1 MQSDERKR
9 KRASDIY
16 DQGRDA
22 VVHKIVE
29 RETKVEMIGEHLKK
43 LEARVHQVRKKNDL
57 KNNRQDA
64 SHRTRIYPVE

>member
-1 MQSDERKR
+1 MQSDEQKR

-29 RETKVEMIGEHLKK
+29 LETKVEMIGEHLKK
-43 LEARVHQVRKKNDL
+43 LEARVNQDSHNSNFTRSGNNTRRNND
-57 KNNRQDA
+57 QCD
-64 SHRTRIYPVE
+64 S